1 MGRDESGF
9 GTGAILVSFLLGG
22 MVGAG
27 IALLVAPQSGS
38 DTRRKL
44 HDLAETA
51 KEKASDY
58 VAHTK
63 ESITSSMEKGK
74 DLLEGRKTAIASAIE
89 AGKHAYEHEVK
100 KEKGV

>member
-1 MGRDESGF
+1 MGRDDSGF

-38 DTRRKL
+38 DTRRRL
-44 HDLAETA
+44 HDLAENA
-51 KEKASDY
+51 KEKAVDY
-58 VAHTK
+58 VSHTK
-63 ESITSSMEKGK
+63 EAIASKMEKGK
-74 DLLEGRKTAIASAIE
+74 EMYEGRKSAITSAIE
-89 AGKHAYEHEVK
+89 AGKQAYEHEVK